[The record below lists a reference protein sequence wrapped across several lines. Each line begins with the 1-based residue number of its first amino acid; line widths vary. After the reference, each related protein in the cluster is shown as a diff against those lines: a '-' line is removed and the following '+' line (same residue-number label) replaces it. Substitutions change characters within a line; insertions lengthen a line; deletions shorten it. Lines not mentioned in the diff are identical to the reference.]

1 MSAPKFSKDVKK
13 RIIAAAMY
21 LYLMWTPPQIALNKD
36 KRFSSEVIQRHVSS
50 PLKSS
55 LELSVFILLMN
66 ES

>member
-21 LYLMWTPPQIALNKD
+21 VWTPPQIALNKD